1 MKEKYIEDLKEIKDI
16 MNRSSRFVAL
26 SGWSGI
32 CAGLIAIVGSY
43 FAITRIFTNQ
53 DYLSYQVI
61 QLPNELIL
69 NLVFIAASTFLL
81 ALICGLYFTHRE
93 AKKHDQAIWDSHA
106 KRLLMNLAIPLLT
119 GGLVCS
125 ILLLKGLIG
134 LVAPLSLIFY
144 GLSLINASKYTL
156 NEIRSL
162 GLMEIILG
170 ILALSF
176 IDAAMLFW
184 VLGFGILHIVYG
196 IYMQWTT
203 KE

>member
-32 CAGLIAIVGSY
+32 FAGLIAIAGSY
-43 FAITRIFTNQ
+43 FAITRIFTNKE
-53 DYLSYQVI
+53 YLSYQAI

-69 NLVFIAASTFLL
+69 NLVVIAASTFLL
-81 ALICGLYFTHRE
+81 ALLCGLYFTHKE
-93 AKKHDQAIWDSHA
+93 AIKHDQAIWDSHA
-106 KRLLMNLAIPLLT
+106 KRLLVNLTIPLLT
-119 GGLVCS
+119 GGMVCF
-125 ILLLKGLIG
+125 ILLSKGLIG
-134 LVAPLSLIFY
+134 LMAPLSLIFY
-144 GLSLINASKYTL
+144 GLSLVNASKYTL

-170 ILALSF
+170 ILALCF
-176 IDAAMLFW
+176 IDSALLFW
-184 VLGFGILHIVYG
+184 LIGFGILHILYG

>member
-1 MKEKYIEDLKEIKDI
+1 

-32 CAGLIAIVGSY
+32 CAGLIAIAGSY

-53 DYLSYQVI
+53 DHLSYQVI
-61 QLPNELIL
+61 QLPSELIL
-69 NLVFIAASTFLL
+69 NLVFIASTTFLL
-81 ALICGLYFTHRE
+81 SLICGLYFTHRE

-125 ILLLKGLIG
+125 ILLFKGLKG

-144 GLSLINASKYTL
+144 GLSLVNASKYTL

-170 ILALSF
+170 ILALCF

-184 VLGFGILHIVYG
+184 LIGFGILHIVYG
-196 IYMQWTT
+196 IYMHWTT